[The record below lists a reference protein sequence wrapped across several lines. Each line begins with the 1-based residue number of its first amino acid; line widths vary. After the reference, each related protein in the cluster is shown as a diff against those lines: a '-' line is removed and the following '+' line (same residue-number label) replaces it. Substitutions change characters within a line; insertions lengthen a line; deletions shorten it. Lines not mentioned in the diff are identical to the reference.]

1 MDFKIS
7 ECKKALKTK
16 AIASLE
22 NDRQRAAALIE
33 LGHTY
38 RTVAA
43 VLGLSV
49 SSVQAAVKCKKEY
62 GPPTGKRGRRP
73 LLNTEERSLLVEAV
87 EESRKKSGIDMRK
100 SQALDVAKKLMISM
114 REPNFR
120 KDLSENWFSH
130 YIHNDPDLSVV
141 TPRSVEDVCIISSC
155 VSRC

>member
-22 NDRQRAAALIE
+22 NDHQRAAALIE

-62 GPPTGKRGRRP
+62 GPPTGKKG
-73 LLNTEERSLLVEAV
+73 V
-87 EESRKKSGIDMRK
+87 G
-100 SQALDVAKKLMISM
+100 
-114 REPNFR
+114 
-120 KDLSENWFSH
+120 DLSL
-130 YIHNDPDLSVV
+130 IRKRGLS
-141 TPRSVEDVCIISSC
+141 C
-155 VSRC
+155 

>member
-22 NDRQRAAALIE
+22 NDHQRAAALIE

-49 SSVQAAVKCKKEY
+49 SSVQAAVKCKK
-62 GPPTGKRGRRP
+62 GVWSS
-73 LLNTEERSLLVEAV
+73 N
-87 EESRKKSGIDMRK
+87 RKMG
-100 SQALDVAKKLMISM
+100 
-114 REPNFR
+114 
-120 KDLSENWFSH
+120 
-130 YIHNDPDLSVV
+130 
-141 TPRSVEDVCIISSC
+141 
-155 VSRC
+155 